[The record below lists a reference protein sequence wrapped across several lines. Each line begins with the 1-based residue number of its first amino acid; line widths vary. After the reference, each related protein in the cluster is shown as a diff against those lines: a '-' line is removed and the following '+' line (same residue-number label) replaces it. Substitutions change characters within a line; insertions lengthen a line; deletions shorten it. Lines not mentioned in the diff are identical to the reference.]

1 MQKNAKNCF
10 KRSPAS
16 AVLLT
21 AILAASPLLAPAD
34 DAAKHGAEPGKWTQD
49 YDAAVALSKERN
61 LPLFLKFTG
70 SDWCSWCMLMEKQV
84 FNEKVFQDWAKDNIL
99 LVSLDFPRGKNSK
112 TVPDRYKDRNKK
124 LAGDYGVTGFPTYF
138 VLSPDGTRLG
148 QMGARKDYTADAFLD
163 DLRKILGNA
172 GAAPPA
178 VGISPEE
185 REELDRLRAATA
197 EREKAKAAIAK
208 QREKA
213 VADGRRKMAAIAA
226 AEKAAQDAAHDKALA
241 DFRALEQK
249 LKVKEAELSRTTSTP
264 AEREAAKAALA
275 KERETAIAEG
285 KRQMAEA
292 AAAAKTEQ
300 DAKRN
305 EILAALKTLDEELKA
320 KEDALDAQAE
330 TDAARLRELEAKLK

>member
-1 MQKNAKNCF
+1 MQKNANTCF

-21 AILAASPLLAPAD
+21 AILAASPIVAPAD

-84 FNEKVFQDWAKDNIL
+84 FNEKALQDWAKENIV

-138 VLSPDGTRLG
+138 VLSPDGARLG
-148 QMGARKDYTADAFLD
+148 QMGARKEYTADAFLD
-163 DLRKILGNA
+163 DLRKILGD
-172 GAAPPA
+172 APPPA
-178 VGISPEE
+178 AGISPEE

-197 EREKAKAAIAK
+197 EREKAKAALAK
-208 QREKA
+208 EREKA
-213 VADGRRKMAAIAA
+213 VAEGRRKMAAIAA

-249 LKVKEAELSRTTSTP
+249 LKVKEAEISRSTSAP
-264 AEREAAKAALA
+264 AEKEAAKAALA

-292 AAAAKTEQ
+292 AATAKTEQ

-320 KEDALDAQAE
+320 KEAVLDAQAE
-330 TDAARLRELEAKLK
+330 TDAARIRDLEAKLR

>member
-21 AILAASPLLAPAD
+21 AILATFPLVAPAD

-84 FNEKVFQDWAKDNIL
+84 FNEKAFQDWAKDNIV
-99 LVSLDFPRGKNSK
+99 LVSLDFPRGKNAK
-112 TVPDRYKDRNKK
+112 TVPNRYKDRNKT
-124 LAGDYGVTGFPTYF
+124 LAGEYGVTGFPTYF

-172 GAAPPA
+172 PPPA
-178 VGISPEE
+178 IGITPEE

-208 QREKA
+208 ERDKA

-226 AEKAAQDAAHDKALA
+226 AEKSAQDAAHNKALA
-241 DFRALEQK
+241 DFRAVEQK
-249 LKVKEAELSRTTSTP
+249 LKVKEAELSRAQFSP
-264 AEREAAKAALA
+264 AEKEAAKAALA

-285 KRQMAEA
+285 KRLMAEA
-292 AAAAKTEQ
+292 AAAAKAEQ

-305 EILAALKTLDEELKA
+305 AILASLKTLEEELKA
-320 KEDALDAQAE
+320 KETALDAQAE
-330 TDAARLRELEAKLK
+330 TDAARIRDLEAKLR